1 MLIHLGSEDLRVPNS
16 QGMSLYHT
24 LKARN
29 VETKLVSWYCVTF
42 ALISCMHDYV
52 SIHHQL
58 SHTIWQV
65 IFGCAN
71 FCGKSEKAFRIIF
84 CGTHFEDADDSSDC
98 CLRTV
103 AVHAK
108 NF

>member
-1 MLIHLGSEDLRVPNS
+1 MLIHLGTEDLRVPNS

-52 SIHHQL
+52 SVHHL
-58 SHTIWQV
+58 AIPY
-65 IFGCAN
+65 G
-71 FCGKSEKAFRIIF
+71 G
-84 CGTHFEDADDSSDC
+84 
-98 CLRTV
+98 
-103 AVHAK
+103 
-108 NF
+108 